1 MAQDGGGES
10 SGKASASSSDC
21 STPFR
26 LNVHARE
33 FVPCSPAAS
42 PVASGGYYSPFLQ
55 LSNGGSGIGGLGP
68 DWSFFVEPDPIFF
81 MPDFGRAD
89 IAGATGSNGHLK
101 GASPADIAHKIIK
114 QVEYQFSDTNLVAND
129 FLMKIMN
136 KDPEGY
142 VPMSIISSWKKIKAM
157 GVSNQLLLK
166 ALRTS
171 EKLVVS
177 DDSKKVRRAQPF
189 TEKHK
194 EELQSRMVIAENL
207 PEDSTR
213 NSLEKIFG
221 TIGSVKNIR
230 ICHPQEPSSAR
241 SSKAD
246 TNALVSNKLHA
257 LIEYET
263 IQQADRA
270 VDKLSDERN
279 WRKGLRVRPVLRRS
293 PKSATRLKNIASDE
307 KHSSSQLQMS
317 LDSASGEH
325 HLPEQNQ
332 EEQHVG
338 EKKPWGRG
346 RGRPYAAAAAAPQ
359 SVHAGAA
366 GHLEPH
372 VASPRAVP
380 QGPRMPDGTR
390 GFTMG
395 RGRLSPA
402 AAAAVLRNVLGVPAP
417 AAAAPAALV
426 I

>member
-1 MAQDGGGES
+1 MATARDGSES
-10 SGKASASSSDC
+10 SGKASASGSDC

-33 FVPCSPAAS
+33 FVPSSPAVCPAAS
-42 PVASGGYYSPFLQ
+42 PLTAAGYYSPFVQ
-55 LSNGGSGIGGLGP
+55 LSSGGGGAGGIGLGA
-68 DWSFFVEPDPIFF
+68 DWSFFAEPDPMFF
-81 MPDFGRAD
+81 MPDFGHAE
-89 IAGATGSNGHLK
+89 IAGAAGSNGHPK

-142 VPMSIISSWKKIKAM
+142 VPMS
-157 GVSNQLLLK
+157 
-166 ALRTS
+166 
-171 EKLVVS
+171 VVS
-177 DDSKKVRRAQPF
+177 DDGKKVRRAQPF
-189 TEKHK
+189 TDRHK

-230 ICHPQEPSSAR
+230 ICHPQEPGSAR
-241 SSKAD
+241 SSKSD
-246 TNALVSNKLHA
+246 SNALVSNKLHA

-270 VDKLSDERN
+270 VDRLNDERN

-293 PKSATRLKNIASDE
+293 PKSAIRLKRPEFDHPTASDE
-307 KHSSSQLQMS
+307 
-317 LDSASGEH
+317 E
-325 HLPEQNQ
+325 HLPHSQASSDSTTTEHLPQHSQ

-338 EKKPWGRG
+338 GKKPWGRG
-346 RGRPYAAAAAAPQ
+346 RGRPQPHAAAAVPQ
-359 SVHAGAA
+359 SMHAGAAA
-366 GHLEPH
+366 GHLEPLA
-372 VASPRAVP
+372 VASTRHAP

-395 RGRLSPA
+395 RGRLSVA
-402 AAAAVLRNVLGVPAP
+402 AALRNARGTPVP
-417 AAAAPAALV
+417 AAAAPAAVV